1 MKEKRKS
8 KKREAIGVQK
18 GKKAFVSLIS
28 LLMIF
33 MLILPVSISAK
44 HKINESSTIEEVENE
59 INKYMIIDG
68 KDVRFDENKA
78 IKDGQSEFILEIGK
92 KINTINET
100 YDSTDDEWQLSKL
113 KLPIWGNW
121 CGPGHG
127 GGPAKDLL
135 DYSCMMHDKDY
146 AKYGYFDCG
155 SDRRLINR
163 IDAYYF
169 QMKTTEKIAA
179 NAIKLYFKAQMKI
192 NGC

>member
-92 KINTINET
+92 KN
-100 YDSTDDEWQLSKL
+100 
-113 KLPIWGNW
+113 
-121 CGPGHG
+121 
-127 GGPAKDLL
+127 
-135 DYSCMMHDKDY
+135 
-146 AKYGYFDCG
+146 KY
-155 SDRRLINR
+155 N
-163 IDAYYF
+163 
-169 QMKTTEKIAA
+169 K
-179 NAIKLYFKAQMKI
+179 
-192 NGC
+192 